1 MYKKFLLS
9 IAFLSLFGRLN
20 ALSINEIFSN
30 PIGDDSGREW
40 VEIYNETD
48 NPVDISSLTLSIKG
62 GSPIVVT
69 PVSGGTL
76 IPSHGYG
83 VIGSTVSGATRF
95 LQDYPEYNGVLCK
108 SSISLV
114 NTGVTS
120 IDIRLGG
127 VVVDVVASYTAAK
140 EGKSYAKVAG
150 QFVTATPSPGK
161 ENTQDESTSS
171 NDTQATTTGITGTQ
185 TTIPQMSPPSADITL
200 YLPFERTVVAGAPTE
215 FSVYALTGT
224 GKPVSQIS
232 YLWAFGDGGQGAGS
246 TTIYRYMY
254 PGNYLVYVDGTTGLV
269 AGKARMKVRVVQ
281 PDIAVSS
288 IKSSAV
294 GSYIEVTNPNPY
306 ELDISGWKL
315 SVDGA
320 MYSFP
325 FTTVLLP
332 GVTKISSQ
340 ALGFA
345 SSTYT
350 ATSAVRLLFGD
361 NTEVV
366 TAKERKE
373 VAGALSATA
382 TSSVIEISSTTKS
395 SLVEKG
401 SVRLVVRTSQ
411 QKLLKPQASSSATT
425 SPVITIETTRRDNRI
440 ATFFRSLFK

>member
-1 MYKKFLLS
+1 MYKKFLFIVVL
-9 IAFLSLFGRLN
+9 LSLFERLN

-30 PIGDDSGREW
+30 PTGDDSGREW
-40 VEIYNETD
+40 IEVYNDTD
-48 NPVDISSLTLSIKG
+48 NAVDIGSLTLSIKG
-62 GSPIVVT
+62 GNPIIAT
-69 PVSGGTL
+69 PVSGGVS
-76 IPSHGYG
+76 IPPHGYG

-95 LQDYPEYNGVLCK
+95 LQDYPEYNGVLFK

-114 NTGVTS
+114 NTGITS
-120 IDIRLGG
+120 LDIRLGG
-127 VVVDVVASYTAAK
+127 TVVDTVSSYTAAK
-140 EGKSYAKVAG
+140 EGKSYAKVSG

-161 ENTQDESTSS
+161 ENIVDESVSTA
-171 NDTQATTTGITGTQ
+171 DTQATTSTTGTQ
-185 TTIPQMSPPSADITL
+185 TTIPQMSPPSADMTL

-224 GKPVSQIS
+224 GKAVSQIS
-232 YLWAFGDGGQGAGS
+232 YTWAFGDGGQGVGS
-246 TTIYRYMY
+246 TTVYRYMY
-254 PGNYLVYVDGTTGLV
+254 PGNYLVYVDGTTGSV
-269 AGKARMKVRVVQ
+269 AGKARMKVRVVS
-281 PDIAVSS
+281 PDVSISS
-288 IKSSAV
+288 IKTSNV
-294 GSYIEVTNPNPY
+294 GSYVEITNPNLY

-332 GVTKISSQ
+332 GVTKVSSY

-395 SLVEKG
+395 SFVEKG
-401 SVRLVVRTSQ
+401 SIRPVVRTSQ